1 MRKGT
6 MRANRIIVLSAVTA
20 FAITLTTGGILAFAQ
35 HSAQD
40 EILAQ
45 SQQELEDDLEGQIV
59 WTAPGRDSLY
69 KDSEFVDADI
79 LQQVCEQYGLNYDTV
94 TLREVSREAFDYE
107 YALNAKSTEG
117 EKTMQELAADIGD
130 IYAFEAESAQAVID
144 EVCEAG
150 DLDAAS
156 AQVKDLSVEQLMEI
170 QERAYETSDH
180 PK

>member
-1 MRKGT
+1 M
-6 MRANRIIVLSAVTA
+6 
-20 FAITLTTGGILAFAQ
+20 Q
-35 HSAQD
+35 
-40 EILAQ
+40 
-45 SQQELEDDLEGQIV
+45 
-59 WTAPGRDSLY
+59 
-69 KDSEFVDADI
+69 
-79 LQQVCEQYGLNYDTV
+79 
-94 TLREVSREAFDYE
+94 
-107 YALNAKSTEG
+107 KSTEG

>member
-45 SQQELEDDLEGQIV
+45 SQQELEDDREGQIV
-59 WTAPGRDSLY
+59 WTAPGRE
-69 KDSEFVDADI
+69 K
-79 LQQVCEQYGLNYDTV
+79 YGLDFDTV

-130 IYAFEAESAQAVID
+130 IYAFEAESAQAIIG